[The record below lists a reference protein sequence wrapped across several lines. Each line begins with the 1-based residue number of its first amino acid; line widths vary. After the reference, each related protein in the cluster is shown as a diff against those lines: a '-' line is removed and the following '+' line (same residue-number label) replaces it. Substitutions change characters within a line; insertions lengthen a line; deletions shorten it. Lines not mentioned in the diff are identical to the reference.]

1 MMVMSVVAGAMVT
14 RPEGDTESNWA
25 EKLSSSFARPSS
37 TKGTSTVMKCVEV
50 LKTNILS
57 FSV

>member
-1 MMVMSVVAGAMVT
+1 MMVMSVVAGGIVT
-14 RPEGDTESNWA
+14 RPEGDTASNWA
-25 EKLSSSFARPSS
+25 EKLSSSSARPSS
-37 TKGTSTVMKCVEV
+37 TKGTSTVMKYVEV